1 MNSVLTYKG
10 YHAVINFDA
19 DDDILVGEVVGI
31 NDSLNFHAT
40 SSKEIVKVFH
50 DSIDNYLAL
59 CKKIKKNP
67 EKEYSG
73 RFSVRISPESH
84 KKIHL
89 AAEEKGISLSRAIE
103 DAITQYA

>member
-1 MNSVLTYKG
+1 MSSILTYKG
-10 YHAVINFDA
+10 YRAVIKFDA
-19 DDDILVGEVVGI
+19 DDSILVGEVIGVS
-31 NDSLNFHAT
+31 DSLSFHAT

-50 DSIDNYLAL
+50 NSIDNYLAL

-84 KKIHL
+84 KKIFL